1 MKNRL
6 TFLAVCCL
14 ALGVLCSPVWAQGD
28 AGAKPV
34 YTYVAEWG
42 VPRAQWADMEKSNA
56 VDKSILD
63 ALVADGTLI
72 GYGYFENR
80 VHSDGGYT
88 HGNWFQANSVGN
100 ILKALEKFYATPE
113 SVTAPVQAE
122 SKHQD
127 YLMIST
133 IYSFKPA
140 SNATGYLRVISAQF
154 KPGHEQAFMAAYNH
168 YVKPLYDK
176 LVADG
181 TIADYQ
187 FDTEFS
193 IQNAPGRFF
202 SVTVVRDA
210 DALDKVQMA
219 FAEMFGKNPAALE
232 ALVSNAVPNS
242 RTDLLARITNFTH
255 K

>member
-1 MKNRL
+1 MKNRTRVL
-6 TFLAVCCL
+6 VACFFAI
-14 ALGVLCSPVWAQGD
+14 ALLCSPAWAQGGP
-28 AGAKPV
+28 GAQPV

-42 VPRAQWADMEKSNA
+42 VPRAQWAAMEKTNA
-56 VDKSILD
+56 EDKAMLD

-88 HGNWFQANSVGN
+88 HGSWFQANSVGG
-100 ILKALEKFYATPE
+100 IMKALEKFYARPA

-133 IYSFKPA
+133 IYSFKSA

-154 KPGHEQAFMAAYNH
+154 KPGHEEAFMAAYNR
-168 YVKPLYDK
+168 YVKPTYDK
-176 LVADG
+176 LMADG
-181 TIADYQ
+181 AIVAYQ
-187 FDTEFS
+187 FDTEFNM
-193 IQNAPGRFF
+193 QNAPGRFF
-202 SVTVVRDA
+202 SVIVARDA
-210 DALDKVQMA
+210 DALDKVQMT
-219 FAEMFGKNPAALE
+219 FGQMFGSNPAALD
-232 ALVSNAVPNS
+232 ALVAHTVPNS
-242 RTDLLARITNFTH
+242 RFDLLARVTSMTH